1 MMYNMGPTK
10 FTKENW
16 KNFFTAIDQ
25 RDWKKAAQESH
36 RNSGDKSRNDWAY
49 KTLMSIKEK

>member
-1 MMYNMGPTK
+1 MYNIGPTK
-10 FTKENW
+10 FTREKW

-49 KTLMSIKEK
+49 KTLFSIQEK